1 MQSDTYHG
9 ESTWN
14 RVALGPI
21 GGSSNP
27 NLSSQARLFKSWVK
41 VAPSEKQWKSF
52 CILVLKWQ
60 WANRSDCVSTS
71 PDVLWTSVLEVIIII
86 SFRDW
91 GRGLNQI
98 IYMKAQSPVTCWGKG
113 QYWFSYSLYL
123 PLPPASCE
131 ELDHRVVSSGGFSA
145 VISLTC
151 HLPSC
156 FQFTRGFSFW
166 CWSGPSRGWQEVSPV
181 LPVTPR
187 EGKRLASEQVVTA
200 EGRWEINK
208 WSTVG
213 RAEQNTGGQAGGR
226 QPSPVQSLR
235 DGLRDWVE
243 GTEAWMPVSGED
255 KQKVKSSSSISQVYS
270 ASMHLASS
278 TIFQLLVRP

>member
-27 NLSSQARLFKSWVK
+27 NLSSQARLFKSWVSYPFREAVEK
-41 VAPSEKQWKSF
+41 LLHFSTQVTMSKSLRLHKHITWYSLNLCFGSNYYYFLLWLRKRIKSDNIHESTEPSH
-52 CILVLKWQ
+52 VLRQ
-60 WANRSDCVSTS
+60 GS
-71 PDVLWTSVLEVIIII
+71 I
-86 SFRDW
+86 
-91 GRGLNQI
+91 
-98 IYMKAQSPVTCWGKG
+98 
-113 QYWFSYSLYL
+113 WFSYSLYL

-145 VISLTC
+145 VISVTC
-151 HLPSC
+151 LLPSC

-213 RAEQNTGGQAGGR
+213 RAEQNTGGRVGGR

-235 DGLRDWVE
+235 DGFRDWEE
-243 GTEAWMPVSGED
+243 GTEAWMLVSGED

-278 TIFQLLVRP
+278 TLFQLLVRP